1 MGPQEQCEST
11 HWLSAAPLPSAR
23 GITSPDT
30 ACSLLVSCI
39 GARFSLV
46 CAWLLG
52 TEEGC
57 GMPVPALQLILQSG
71 LRAGAQSLLPGEQN
85 AVLLLILISHREGP
99 MEQHSQVKV

>member
-11 HWLSAAPLPSAR
+11 HRLSAAPLPSAR

-52 TEEGC
+52 TEELAVGC
-57 GMPVPALQLILQSG
+57 
-71 LRAGAQSLLPGEQN
+71 R
-85 AVLLLILISHREGP
+85 
-99 MEQHSQVKV
+99 SQPCSSSCRVG